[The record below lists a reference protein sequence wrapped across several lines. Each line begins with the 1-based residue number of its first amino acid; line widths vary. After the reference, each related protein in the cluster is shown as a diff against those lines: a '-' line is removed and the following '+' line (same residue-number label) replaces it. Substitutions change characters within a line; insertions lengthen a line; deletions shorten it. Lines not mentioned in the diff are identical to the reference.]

1 MDNVLQID
9 SDNDDP
15 PILPDDTSIDG
26 ATFDPGIRRKGKHG
40 LLQYLRS
47 NVNHV
52 VDYLSADH
60 EKRAPL
66 HETLYVEDF
75 RREESY
81 PLPNEHETFW
91 VDGDVGTQV
100 RTSEVLFTLKS
111 KRLASLLKF
120 VPSLRYAQRQCK
132 CPFVHSDANVGRL
145 CFLLL
150 LKQVLTF

>member
-1 MDNVLQID
+1 MLQID

-52 VDYLSADH
+52 VEYLSADY

-91 VDGDVGTQV
+91 VDGNIGTQV
-100 RTSEVLFTLKS
+100 PTSEVLFTS
-111 KRLASLLKF
+111 KVKATGEPTKVRTLI
-120 VPSLRYAQRQCK
+120 
-132 CPFVHSDANVGRL
+132 
-145 CFLLL
+145 
-150 LKQVLTF
+150 